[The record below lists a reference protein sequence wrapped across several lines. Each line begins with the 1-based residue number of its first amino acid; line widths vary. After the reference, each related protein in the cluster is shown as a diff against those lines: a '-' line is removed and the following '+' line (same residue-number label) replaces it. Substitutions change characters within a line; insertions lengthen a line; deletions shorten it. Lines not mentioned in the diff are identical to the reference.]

1 MSITMLRSGIPDGLC
16 WVGDGLSSSG
26 GSEYYFNYLAL
37 LGDFLIY
44 KPHQKDPEH
53 NSRNIVNGLPEAVKK
68 LLNEINS
75 LHYPCRNWPI
85 PYYAYPHLS
94 TWEKLREFE
103 PEPSESGNHTVEV
116 KVERWTF
123 VLFDRGMK
131 SVIQSAFFSITIVQ
145 PPTPFSSMPYTF
157 LF

>member
-1 MSITMLRSGIPDGLC
+1 MSITMLGSGITDGLC
-16 WVGDGLSSSG
+16 WVGDGLSASG
-26 GSEYYFNYLAL
+26 SSEYYFNYLAL

-44 KPHQKDPEH
+44 KRHQKDPEH
-53 NSRNIVNGLPEAVKK
+53 NSLTVYQKQSK
-68 LLNEINS
+68 SFYS